1 MIPGATGWE
10 FPSLKFLLAPRW
22 SADVVAGPRA
32 IPMALESQDLL
43 DDWVP
48 MSSHLSRP
56 TVSWWAS
63 ERFPGEAPQPV
74 PTDGRIEGLWLP
86 MRRKQFFRPRAY
98 LLEAQVASECA
109 FQLWGVPAAPC
120 HVVEGDVET
129 GLGQLVLVGDGV
141 VLRAGPA
148 PTPTLRNRVTICSA
162 ASLDFD
168 LSGFAPVEN
177 DSWWRLLKALET
189 WSTSSGSARTTG

>member
-1 MIPGATGWE
+1 MARGA
-10 FPSLKFLLAPRW
+10 
-22 SADVVAGPRA
+22 
-32 IPMALESQDLL
+32 QDLF
-43 DDWVP
+43 DNWVP

-63 ERFPGEAPQPV
+63 ERFPGDAPQRV
-74 PTDGRIEGLWLP
+74 PTDGRVEHLWLP
-86 MRRKQFFRPRAY
+86 MRSKKLFRARTH

-109 FQLWGVPAAPC
+109 FHLWGVPAAPC
-120 HVVEGDVET
+120 HVVEGYVET

-141 VLRAGPA
+141 VLRAEPA
-148 PTPTLRNRVTICSA
+148 PTPRLRNRVTICSA

-177 DSWWRLLKALET
+177 DSWWRLLKALEAL
-189 WSTSSGSARTTG
+189 G